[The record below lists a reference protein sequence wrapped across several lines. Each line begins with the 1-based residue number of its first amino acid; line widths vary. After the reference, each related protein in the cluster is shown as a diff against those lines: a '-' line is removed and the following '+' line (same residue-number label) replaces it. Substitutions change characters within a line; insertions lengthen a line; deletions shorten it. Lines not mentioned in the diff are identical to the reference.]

1 MSFHR
6 WLGNAHYFGHLLV
19 RKPGKEAQLHDLRL
33 RCIVSCQMI
42 QRLIEGQQLL
52 VIDAGRE
59 IQAVEIYPLRT
70 SPVAEI
76 ILAPGIIDE
85 DAAHGLGG
93 GAKKMRAILPL
104 NRSVAAEAQPRL
116 VDEGGGL
123 ERVSGGFAG
132 EFGGGDL
139 AKFAVE

>member
-93 GAKKMRAILPL
+93 SGEKVSAIIPRGSIVTAQSEPGIVDQRVACSVWPGASAAILC
-104 NRSVAAEAQPRL
+104 AASR
-116 VDEGGGL
+116 
-123 ERVSGGFAG
+123 RNSS
-132 EFGGGDL
+132 
-139 AKFAVE
+139 